1 MFEQDKFSAGI
12 FSPEDFENENDYARF
27 RAVLEERGNAA
38 SALADAQAEG
48 ALLACKSAAW
58 LGKPAPLSAW
68 LGKAQA
74 LSFWQG
80 KAELFAAFLC
90 GNVVATQKKNG
101 ATTYNVARHNSQGG
115 LVHDTKLGLWQV
127 PDGGSEAAR
136 KRYALAV
143 KRSHIKGNHKGA
155 ALLEL
160 LPALKWQSANE
171 NNELSIIAALAKAR
185 KFKLCA
191 EQAQAWLDWLD
202 TCPIK

>member
-1 MFEQDKFSAGI
+1 MLNDNLTASMFNV
-12 FSPEDFENENDYARF
+12 EDFENENEYTRF
-27 RAVLEERGNAA
+27 RALMEERSNAA

-68 LGKAQA
+68 LGKAQSLA
-74 LSFWQG
+74 FWQG

-101 ATTYNVARHNSQGG
+101 ATTYNVARHNQPGG
-115 LVHDTKLGLWQV
+115 LVHDAKLGLWQV
-127 PDGGSEAAR
+127 SDGGSETAR

-143 KRSHIKGNHKGA
+143 KRSHIKGAHKGA

-160 LPALKWQSANE
+160 LPALKWQ
-171 NNELSIIAALAKAR
+171 NNTKPECLTLIEAIAKAR
-185 KFKLCA
+185 KFKLCDADA
-191 EQAQAWLDWLD
+191 EKWARLLD
-202 TCPIK
+202 TAATL

>member
-1 MFEQDKFSAGI
+1 MFNDNLTASMFM
-12 FSPEDFENENDYARF
+12 PDDFENESEYTRF
-27 RAVLEERGNAA
+27 RALMEERSNAA

-74 LSFWQG
+74 LAFWQG

-90 GNVVATQKKNG
+90 GNVVATQKRNG
-101 ATTYNVARHNSQGG
+101 APVYNVARHNQTGG
-115 LVHDTKLGLWQV
+115 LVHDAKLGLWQV
-127 PDGGSEAAR
+127 ADGGSETAR

-143 KRSHIKGNHKGA
+143 RRSRIKGAHKGA

-185 KFKLCA
+185 KFKICA

-202 TCPIK
+202 TCPVK